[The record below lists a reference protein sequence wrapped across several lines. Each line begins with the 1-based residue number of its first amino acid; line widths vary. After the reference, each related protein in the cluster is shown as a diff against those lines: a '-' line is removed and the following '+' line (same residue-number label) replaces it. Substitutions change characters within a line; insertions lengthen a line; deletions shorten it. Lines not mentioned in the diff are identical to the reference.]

1 MPKDK
6 QMKKVLVIG
15 SGPIVIGQAAEF
27 DYAGTQAC
35 LTLKEEG
42 CEVILINNN
51 PATIMTDE
59 NITDKVY
66 FEPLTVQNI
75 EAIIKK
81 EKPDGILATVSG
93 QTGLNLAFKLQE
105 QGLIDKYNLTFL
117 GTPIESI
124 MQGEDRDKFRHLMQE
139 IAEPISESTIVETQD
154 DALAFSEKVGY
165 PIIVRPAYTLGG
177 SGGGIA
183 MDEQEFIHFVTRGLR
198 ASPINQCLIEKSIAG
213 WKEIEFEVIRD
224 QENKAVVV
232 CHMENIDPV
241 GVHTGD
247 SVVVAPVQTLTPDE
261 LTMLRKA
268 SLKIV
273 KKLGIIGACNVQLAF
288 NSQTKEYIVI
298 EVNPRVSR
306 SSALASK
313 ATGYPIAKI
322 ATKLSLGYRLADIRF
337 EHKNETLATYEPS
350 FEYVV
355 VKFPCWPF
363 DKLTTADRS
372 LGTQMKATGEV
383 MAIEKNIAAGL
394 QKAIRSLELEG
405 NGLSLSVLEKMT
417 TDQLQTLLLNTDD
430 RRIFVILELMR
441 RGITIEEIENRTK
454 MDHFFLQKMAQL
466 IQLETNI
473 NETSIESV
481 RADQMLTF
489 KQYGFTD
496 QYLAEMWNCSV
507 QEVQMKQKKFSIRPS
522 YETIQAFTEF
532 KNDHAV
538 YYYATWDRI
547 RKEEQQRETKEKVLI
562 IGSGPI
568 RIGQGIEFD
577 YCSVHGVQALQK
589 YGYETVLMNNNPA
602 TVSTDYELADKLYVE
617 PITVE
622 DVLHVMKHENMKKA
636 IIQFGGQ
643 TAINLVKGL
652 EAAGV
657 ELLGSTV
664 DTIDTLEDRDRFY
677 QYLQKINVAHIP
689 GKIATSKDDLIKKAK
704 EIGFPTL
711 IRPSYVIGGKGM
723 EIIETE
729 AHLEKYVSKNLTNA
743 SYPILID
750 AYYPGKEVEV
760 DVVSDGKSILIPA
773 IFEHIEKAGVHSGDS
788 MAVTPP
794 ISLSESMKKQIVD
807 YTERIAKNIDFKGIF
822 NIQFVIYNDTL
833 YVLEVNPRAS
843 RTVPIISKI
852 SGLNMIELATKTL
865 LGTSLQSICENVK
878 ILPENDFYTVKAPV
892 FSIDK
897 LPGVDPHLVPEM
909 KSTGEVIA
917 MSRTLEGSLTKAF
930 LWNEALHNAFQV
942 HHKEMYISKNEANF
956 IQVEARLAELGITV
970 KYIEDFGIHASF
982 SDIEEW
988 MKLDQAVAVYCSN
1001 KNSMTRKRALE
1012 FNLIVMTAEET
1023 VRAFSMITN
1032 KQLDVL
1038 AVGQLERANQKEVV
1052 LQ

>member
-1 MPKDK
+1 
-6 QMKKVLVIG
+6 
-15 SGPIVIGQAAEF
+15 
-27 DYAGTQAC
+27 
-35 LTLKEEG
+35 
-42 CEVILINNN
+42 
-51 PATIMTDE
+51 
-59 NITDKVY
+59 
-66 FEPLTVQNI
+66 
-75 EAIIKK
+75 
-81 EKPDGILATVSG
+81 
-93 QTGLNLAFKLQE
+93 
-105 QGLIDKYNLTFL
+105 
-117 GTPIESI
+117 
-124 MQGEDRDKFRHLMQE
+124 
-139 IAEPISESTIVETQD
+139 
-154 DALAFSEKVGY
+154 
-165 PIIVRPAYTLGG
+165 
-177 SGGGIA
+177 
-183 MDEQEFIHFVTRGLR
+183 
-198 ASPINQCLIEKSIAG
+198 AG
-213 WKEIEFEVIRD
+213 WKEIEFEVTRD
-224 QENKAVVV
+224 QENKADVV

-636 IIQFGGQ
+636 IIQF
-643 TAINLVKGL
+643 
-652 EAAGV
+652 
-657 ELLGSTV
+657 
-664 DTIDTLEDRDRFY
+664 
-677 QYLQKINVAHIP
+677 
-689 GKIATSKDDLIKKAK
+689 
-704 EIGFPTL
+704 
-711 IRPSYVIGGKGM
+711 
-723 EIIETE
+723 
-729 AHLEKYVSKNLTNA
+729 
-743 SYPILID
+743 
-750 AYYPGKEVEV
+750 
-760 DVVSDGKSILIPA
+760 
-773 IFEHIEKAGVHSGDS
+773 
-788 MAVTPP
+788 
-794 ISLSESMKKQIVD
+794 
-807 YTERIAKNIDFKGIF
+807 
-822 NIQFVIYNDTL
+822 
-833 YVLEVNPRAS
+833 
-843 RTVPIISKI
+843 
-852 SGLNMIELATKTL
+852 
-865 LGTSLQSICENVK
+865 
-878 ILPENDFYTVKAPV
+878 
-892 FSIDK
+892 
-897 LPGVDPHLVPEM
+897 
-909 KSTGEVIA
+909 
-917 MSRTLEGSLTKAF
+917 
-930 LWNEALHNAFQV
+930 
-942 HHKEMYISKNEANF
+942 
-956 IQVEARLAELGITV
+956 
-970 KYIEDFGIHASF
+970 
-982 SDIEEW
+982 
-988 MKLDQAVAVYCSN
+988 
-1001 KNSMTRKRALE
+1001 
-1012 FNLIVMTAEET
+1012 
-1023 VRAFSMITN
+1023 
-1032 KQLDVL
+1032 
-1038 AVGQLERANQKEVV
+1038 
-1052 LQ
+1052 